1 MKQDDVAVE
10 GPLPSISEAVDW
22 WLKQWGRKDVLSGG
36 EPMSREDVEQLICAN
51 GGTAA
56 GLDLNFRNLHSANL
70 SGMDLREASFQ
81 ATDLGRA
88 DLRDA
93 DLFRAD
99 LRGAFLMQ
107 ANIRSAYLLAV
118 RIDDQTNLE
127 DIDWGDKYINGWEQ
141 IKFY

>member
-1 MKQDDVAVE
+1 M
-10 GPLPSISEAVDW
+10 G
-22 WLKQWGRKDVLSGG
+22 GKDVLSGG

-99 LRGAFLMQ
+99 LQEADLFRADLRGAFLMQ
-107 ANIRSAYLLAV
+107 PTSDRYTFWL
-118 RIDDQTNLE
+118 
-127 DIDWGDKYINGWEQ
+127 
-141 IKFY
+141 

>member
-1 MKQDDVAVE
+1 M
-10 GPLPSISEAVDW
+10 PSTSEAVDW

-56 GLDLNFRNLHSANL
+56 GLDLTFRNLHSANL
-70 SGMDLREASFQ
+70 SGMDLREVLFQ

-88 DLRDA
+88 DLREADLFRADLQEA

-107 ANIRSAYLLAV
+107 ANIKSAYLLAV
-118 RIDDQTNLE
+118 RIDDQTNLD
-127 DIDWGDKYINGWEQ
+127 DIDWGDKYINGWE
-141 IKFY
+141 